1 MSTCCDSK
9 MNTNDK
15 NELSC
20 ESDFGHKTA
29 LNAEP
34 LNTCFGQTSKTL
46 KPQAKDSNKQE
57 GVTSNE

>member
-1 MSTCCDSK
+1 MT
-9 MNTNDK
+9 K

-20 ESDFGHKTA
+20 ESDFGHETA

-34 LNTCFGQTSKTL
+34 LNICFGQTSKTL

-57 GVTSNE
+57 GVISNE